1 LLAAGLSAVIYQQL
15 ERVQAGD
22 GVVVRASFK
31 TLAVSTKDATSIRG
45 KIREERLYQI
55 TQDIESQAGR
65 AVWA

>member
-1 LLAAGLSAVIYQQL
+1 
-15 ERVQAGD
+15 
-22 GVVVRASFK
+22 VVVRASFK